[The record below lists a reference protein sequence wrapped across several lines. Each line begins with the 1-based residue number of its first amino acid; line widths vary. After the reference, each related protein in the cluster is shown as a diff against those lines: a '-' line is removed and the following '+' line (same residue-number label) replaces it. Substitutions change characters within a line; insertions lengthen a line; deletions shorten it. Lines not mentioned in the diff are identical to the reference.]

1 MSFSRLHKIVAYL
14 ISGLGLFGLTLGE
27 EITPIST
34 AAIALGFIASW
45 FAEGP
50 RIRTPGYGSGW
61 TTAVVVGLL
70 IQVIR
75 AIVDAPSLALAIE
88 FAAFLQI
95 SRLFTRRTAVDYQ
108 QIAVLAFVHLVAA
121 TVLSTSLSYG
131 VMFVG
136 FIIATPWMLALSHL
150 RREIEGN
157 YMPSSNATPEAQS
170 GLARVLASRR
180 VVGPRFLLGTA
191 FLSVPLFM
199 MTLSIFVVVPRV
211 GKGFLSFQRE
221 GGQRVAGFGNEV
233 ELGGFGVIRDDPT
246 VVVRVTPATI
256 NEKAQRLSL
265 RLRGTSFDHYD
276 GKRWTRSQVQ
286 SERLRSPNQDLFPLS
301 RLPQLGRDEAFQI
314 VLEHLEEPVVFVPEG
329 TVALQVPP
337 RVERG
342 ERYQR
347 KLASGSGFDLRYD
360 ADGVGLMYTA
370 YVAPDAE
377 LQPITSLMREQA
389 AKYLQVPEGHERI
402 AELAKQIAG
411 DATSDAQAAQRILRW
426 LNAGT
431 FRYTLEQP
439 NVGNKPPL
447 EAFLFDAKAG
457 HCEYFSSA
465 MAIMLRTIGIPTR
478 NVTGFVGGRF
488 NPYGRYYALRQGDA
502 HSWVEVYIRDKGWMT
517 YDPTPPSRSAVGPRV
532 GLWSD
537 VNALIDAIRMRWMT
551 TVIGYDLRTQVG
563 ILRQIGRWIAAHQPN
578 ASGLGDHGGDDDDKD
593 TFKTWLS
600 RAGRMLAVLVVVL
613 LAGAAFWLA
622 QRARKRRGTAIK
634 AEQAIVV
641 RLYRDLERALRKHGQ
656 AREPSVTPLE
666 HARLVAERGAPYSDD
681 VALVTRRYMEARYG
695 ERALTTAEVQALKDA
710 VSRVASTRVEAKK
723 PPPARPHA

>member
-1 MSFSRLHKIVAYL
+1 MSFSKLHKLVAYL

-27 EITPIST
+27 EITPAST
-34 AAIALGFIASW
+34 AAIALGFVASW

-70 IQVIR
+70 IQIIR
-75 AIVDAPSLALAIE
+75 AIVDAPTLALAIE

-136 FIIATPWMLALSHL
+136 FVVATPWMLALSHL

-157 YMPSSNATPEAQS
+157 YMPAPNATPEAQT

-180 VVGPRFLLGTA
+180 VVGPRFLAGTA
-191 FLSVPLFM
+191 FLAVPLFA

-211 GKGFLSFQRE
+211 GKGFLSFQRD
-221 GGQRVAGFGNEV
+221 GGQRVAGFGSEI

-246 VVVRVTPATI
+246 VVVRVTPAVI
-256 NEKAQRLSL
+256 DEKARRVPL
-265 RLRGTSFDHYD
+265 RMRGTSFDHYD
-276 GKRWTRSQVQ
+276 GKRWTRSP
-286 SERLRSPNQDLFPLS
+286 SNAERLRSPTQDMFELAREPV
-301 RLPQLGRDEAFQI
+301 PGRDEAYSI
-314 VLEHLEEPVVFVPEG
+314 VLEHLDEPVVFLPEG
-329 TVALQVPP
+329 TVALQIPP

-342 ERYQR
+342 ERHAR
-347 KLASGSGFDLRYD
+347 KLMSAAGLDLRYD

-370 YVAPDAE
+370 FVAPDASSR
-377 LQPITSLMREQA
+377 PVTSLKRESLTP
-389 AKYLQVPEGHERI
+389 YLQVPKNHERV
-402 AELAKQIAG
+402 AQLARDVVG
-411 DATSDAQAAQRILRW
+411 DSKSDSQSALRILSF
-426 LNAGT
+426 LNGGR
-431 FRYTLEQP
+431 FRYTLQQP

-465 MAIMLRTIGIPTR
+465 MAIMLRTLGIPTR
-478 NVTGFVGGRF
+478 NVTGFAGGRF
-488 NPYGRYYALRQGDA
+488 NPYGHYYALRQGDA
-502 HSWVEVYIRDKGWMT
+502 HSWVEVYLKDRGWMT
-517 YDPTPPSRSAVGPRV
+517 FDPTPPSRAGVGPRT

-537 VNALIDAIRMRWMT
+537 VNAMIDALRMRWMT

-563 ILRQIGRWIAAHQPN
+563 MLRQIGRWLAAHQPS
-578 ASGLGDHGGDDDDKD
+578 ADRVALDGDEDDGDSL
-593 TFKTWLS
+593 KTWLT
-600 RAGRMLAVLVVVL
+600 RAGRTLGVIIVL
-613 LAGAAFWLA
+613 LLAAVAVWLVRRR
-622 QRARKRRGTAIK
+622 RARGGPALKP
-634 AEQAIVV
+634 EQATVV
-641 RLYRDLERALRKHGQ
+641 RLYRDLERALRRQGQ
-656 AREPSVTPLE
+656 AREPAVTPLE
-666 HARLVAERGAPYSDD
+666 HARLLAERGAPYSED

-695 ERALTTAEVQALKDA
+695 ERGLTAAELQSLKEA
-710 VSRVASTRVEAKK
+710 VSRVASARLDPARKS
-723 PPPARPHA
+723 PPARPQV